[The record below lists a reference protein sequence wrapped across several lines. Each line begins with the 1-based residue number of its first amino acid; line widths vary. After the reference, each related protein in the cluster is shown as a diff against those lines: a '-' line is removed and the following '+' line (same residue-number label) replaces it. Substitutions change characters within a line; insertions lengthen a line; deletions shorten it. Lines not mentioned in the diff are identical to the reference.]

1 MTNTRTLDRDCCDY
15 EVYSHGKVIGVFD
28 MPKDE
33 ANQLVVKLSKK
44 TGNRI
49 DWHYVGGRVVMKM
62 LPPKASV
69 NSRTLKSRN
78 QREGWYV
85 GKRCLFDDTGKFIKL
100 VHKRQSFWERDI
112 DFGRPLR
119 KDRT

>member
-15 EVYSHGKVIGVFD
+15 EVYSHGKVIGIFD

-62 LPPKASV
+62 LPPKPTV
-69 NSRTLKSRN
+69 NARHLVSRN
-78 QREGWYV
+78 QREGWYS
-85 GKRCLFDDTGKFIKL
+85 GLKWKKRTRLKGRSLKTFVELKKL
-100 VHKRQSFWERDI
+100 IRHAERI
-112 DFGRPLR
+112 YSER
-119 KDRT
+119 

>member
-1 MTNTRTLDRDCCDY
+1 M
-15 EVYSHGKVIGVFD
+15 IGVFD

-44 TGNRI
+44 GNRI

-69 NSRTLKSRN
+69 NFAKLNLAISARDGMRESFLDVPEAVTHDTRN
-78 QREGWYV
+78 S
-85 GKRCLFDDTGKFIKL
+85 KT
-100 VHKRQSFWERDI
+100 
-112 DFGRPLR
+112 
-119 KDRT
+119 

>member
-49 DWHYVGGRVVMKM
+49 DWHYVGGNGNV
-62 LPPKASV
+62 
-69 NSRTLKSRN
+69 TTKSDS
-78 QREGWYV
+78 QW
-85 GKRCLFDDTGKFIKL
+85 KTSCIT
-100 VHKRQSFWERDI
+100 
-112 DFGRPLR
+112 
-119 KDRT
+119 

>member
-1 MTNTRTLDRDCCDY
+1 MTNTLTLNKDECDH
-15 EVYSHGKVIGVFD
+15 EVYAHGKVIGVFD

-78 QREGWYV
+78 QREGKYA
-85 GKRCLFDDTGKFIKL
+85 GKYSGK
-100 VHKRQSFWERDI
+100 H
-112 DFGRPLR
+112 LR
-119 KDRT
+119 TAS

>member
-1 MTNTRTLDRDCCDY
+1 MTNTHTLNKDECDH
-15 EVYSHGKVIGVFD
+15 EVYAHGEVIGVFD
-28 MPKDE
+28 MPKDK
-33 ANQLVVKLSKK
+33 ANELVVKLSKK

-78 QREGWYV
+78 QREGWYD
-85 GKRCLFDDTGKFIKL
+85 GKSWTGRHNGMKKCHRRNMCWGLKFK
-100 VHKRQSFWERDI
+100 VMHH
-112 DFGRPLR
+112 G
-119 KDRT
+119 

>member
-49 DWHYVGGRVVMKM
+49 DWHYFGGRVVMKM
-62 LPPKASV
+62 LLPKPTANARHLV
-69 NSRTLKSRN
+69 SRN
-78 QREGWYV
+78 QREGY
-85 GKRCLFDDTGKFIKL
+85 
-100 VHKRQSFWERDI
+100 FWHGLNEQGAFKMRMHPINGER
-112 DFGRPLR
+112 PSLR
-119 KDRT
+119 EYSKWLKKG

>member
-1 MTNTRTLDRDCCDY
+1 MTNTHTLNKDECDH
-15 EVYSHGKVIGVFD
+15 EVYAHGEVIGVFD
-28 MPKDE
+28 MPKDK
-33 ANQLVVKLSKK
+33 ANELVVKLSKK

-78 QREGWYV
+78 QREGKRTKVKQVRVLELNGVNLIEFFYV
-85 GKRCLFDDTGKFIKL
+85 LKRK
-100 VHKRQSFWERDI
+100 
-112 DFGRPLR
+112 
-119 KDRT
+119 KDHE

>member
-1 MTNTRTLDRDCCDY
+1 MY
-15 EVYSHGKVIGVFD
+15 HEVYAHGKVIGVFD

-78 QREGWYV
+78 QREGWYHGCEETHRRV
-85 GKRCLFDDTGKFIKL
+85 PKDFSLRTRKHRRIYYCLKAMFNDLEK
-100 VHKRQSFWERDI
+100 
-112 DFGRPLR
+112 P
-119 KDRT
+119 

>member
-1 MTNTRTLDRDCCDY
+1 MTNTLTLDKDCCDY

-49 DWHYVGGRVVMKM
+49 DWTM
-62 LPPKASV
+62 LAV
-69 NSRTLKSRN
+69 AL
-78 QREGWYV
+78 
-85 GKRCLFDDTGKFIKL
+85 
-100 VHKRQSFWERDI
+100 
-112 DFGRPLR
+112 
-119 KDRT
+119 